1 MEKMWSETQ
10 QRGTM
15 ESKVS
20 QRPPQSAFQS
30 KRLLQHLI
38 SPQRWHVSHFTLASL
53 SVSSEEEN
61 ES

>member
-1 MEKMWSETQ
+1 MEKMWSERQ

-30 KRLLQHLI
+30 KRLLQGLI
-38 SPQRWHVSHFTLASL
+38 SWHVSHFTLVSL
-53 SVSSEEEN
+53 PVLSEEEN
-61 ES
+61 EP

>member
-1 MEKMWSETQ
+1 MEKMWSERQ

-30 KRLLQHLI
+30 TRLLQGLF

-53 SVSSEEEN
+53 PVLSEEEN
-61 ES
+61 EP